1 MVKVFDSSA
10 VLAFLFDE
18 PGAEKVRSALSDSD
32 GAGLISAV
40 NAGEVLLVLVRAGM
54 SLDGATDAL
63 CMVRL
68 TPLPFSLSQA
78 AVVGGVGFFLR
89 SRKHGLSLGD
99 YACIATALHRDVPVV
114 TADRIWADLQIP
126 NLQIEL
132 IR

>member
-1 MVKVFDSSA
+1 MVKLFPYTTLFRS
-10 VLAFLFDE
+10 LFDE

-63 CMVRL
+63 CMARL

-99 YACIATALHRDVPVV
+99 YVCIATALHRS
-114 TADRIWADLQIP
+114 
-126 NLQIEL
+126 E
-132 IR
+132 